1 MNELVRDPDFLGGIP
16 VFRGTRVPVRNLF
29 DYIVN
34 GSSIKDF
41 LEDFPTVSFEQVRQV
56 LQAAEVHMEECAA

>member
-1 MNELVRDPDFLGGIP
+1 MKELVRDPDFLGGIS